1 VVPIRPHARRRSA
14 LVGCELGRSN
24 QLEQISK
31 GGIRMT
37 TLSDRRG
44 ALVVGGGLIVVGLLA
59 AVISSAHI
67 DPSQW
72 LGGSGWT
79 LFIVIPGIALFASGL
94 LSRGEPAQ
102 ALTIAGAIV
111 TTVGLMLLV
120 MDQTDHYQSW
130 AYAWALI
137 PAAAGLAVAL
147 HGVRT
152 DDRPRTRG
160 GLRVTIVSLGIL
172 VVGAW
177 FFETIF
183 RTGEPPFG
191 LELSWP
197 FALIVVGIIV
207 VVLAILRRPAE
218 HRGST
223 AGR

>member
-1 VVPIRPHARRRSA
+1 MR
-14 LVGCELGRSN
+14 
-24 QLEQISK
+24 
-31 GGIRMT
+31 
-37 TLSDRRG
+37 TLDNGPERQG
-44 ALVVGGGLIVVGLLA
+44 ALVVGGGLIVIGLLA
-59 AVISSAHI
+59 AVMTSAHI

-72 LGGSGWT
+72 LAGSGWT
-79 LFIVIPGIALFASGL
+79 LFIIIPGIALFASGL

-120 MDQTDHYQSW
+120 MDQTDHYESW

-147 HGVRT
+147 HGLRT
-152 DDRPRTRG
+152 DDRQRVNG
-160 GLRVTIVSLGIL
+160 GLRVTMVSLGIL

-183 RTGEPPFG
+183 RTGELPFG
-191 LELSWP
+191 LDFAWP
-197 FALIVVGIIV
+197 LALIVVGAL
-207 VVLAILRRPAE
+207 VLTMAILGRPAD

-223 AGR
+223 R

>member
-1 VVPIRPHARRRSA
+1 MRSLDTRPERQS
-14 LVGCELGRSN
+14 
-24 QLEQISK
+24 
-31 GGIRMT
+31 
-37 TLSDRRG
+37 
-44 ALVVGGGLIVVGLLA
+44 ALVVGGGLIVIGLLA
-59 AVISSAHI
+59 AAMTSAHI
-67 DPSQW
+67 DLSQW

-79 LFIVIPGIALFASGL
+79 LFIIIPGIALFASGL

-102 ALTIAGAIV
+102 ASTIAGAIV

-120 MDQTDHYQSW
+120 MDQTDHYESW

-147 HGVRT
+147 HGLRT
-152 DDRPRTRG
+152 DDRRRTNG

-191 LELSWP
+191 LEVAWP
-197 FALIVVGIIV
+197 FALIVVGAIV
-207 VVLAILRRPAE
+207 VTVAVLGRPTD
-218 HRGST
+218 HPGST
-223 AGR
+223 PGR